1 MAFKTKAEKKAF
13 RAGMAK
19 QYNKEHPKFYYALST
34 KKTVYNA
41 DGSLAG
47 KPFYSN
53 VSYYRRKKDAKAQ
66 ADYSNACAKSDNDF
80 VMKGVRA
87 KNLDVNTSCFT
98 EVTEYKRM
106 KKPTH
111 NVKQWADYSKL

>member
-19 QYNKEHPKFYYALST
+19 QYNKEHPKYSYALIT
-34 KKTVYNA
+34 KYTVYNA
-41 DGSLAG
+41 DGSIAE
-47 KPFYSN
+47 KPYYPRVSFYPT
-53 VSYYRRKKDAKAQ
+53 KKDAKAR
-66 ADYSNACAKSDNDF
+66 ADYLNERCKSKNDF

-87 KNLDVNTSCFT
+87 KNLDIKKACLT

-106 KKPTH
+106 KKPTR
-111 NVKQWADYSKL
+111 NVDFGADYSKL

>member
-19 QYNKEHPKFYYALST
+19 QYNKEHPKYYYALST
-34 KKTVYNA
+34 KRTVYNA
-41 DGSLAG
+41 DGSMTV
-47 KPFYSN
+47 KPYYSN
-53 VSYYRRKKDAKAQ
+53 VFYYHTKKDAKAH
-66 ADYSNACAKSDNDF
+66 ADSSNAYAKSKNDF

-87 KNLDVNTSCFT
+87 KNLDISKACLT

-106 KKPTH
+106 KKPTR
-111 NVKQWADYSKL
+111 NVNFGADYSKL